1 MIRFYISI
9 LANCM
14 IFRRKQC
21 QLEAEEAAEK
31 DHLKTIKKINE
42 TEHSQSQSKPT
53 GRPCVIHRNGATEVG
68 KKDDLVNEVTE
79 KENAQFE
86 QVLKSNGISKV
97 ATDITIEDEICFEN
111 IKPMEIFKELEG
123 PQDIRVLNKSLQK
136 QKLASEAGLFREETR
151 GTTPS
156 KSFSLSRR
164 WAEVQTGQVRTK
176 ASSYLSPEQQRL
188 ANTNKSPAV
197 KVSDHSMAPS

>member
-1 MIRFYISI
+1 M
-9 LANCM
+9 
-14 IFRRKQC
+14 
-21 QLEAEEAAEK
+21 EAEEAAEK

-68 KKDDLVNEVTE
+68 KKDDLVNEVAE

-97 ATDITIEDEICFEN
+97 ATDISIEDEICFEN

-123 PQDIRVLNKSLQK
+123 LNKSLQK
-136 QKLASEAGLFREETR
+136 QKLASEAGLFREERR
-151 GTTPS
+151 GTPPS

-197 KVSDHSMAPS
+197 KVSNHSMAPS

>member
-1 MIRFYISI
+1 MEQEQEVEVEVSQTLRGNRNAEEEQRSAEEKRLREEELIIELGRKEAQREYEEK
-9 LANCM
+9 
-14 IFRRKQC
+14 RRKQC
-21 QLEAEEAAEK
+21 QVEAEEAPEK

-68 KKDDLVNEVTE
+68 KKDDLVNEVAE

-123 PQDIRVLNKSLQK
+123 PQNMRVLNKSLQK
-136 QKLASEAGLFREETR
+136 QKLANEDKIFRQETR
-151 GTTPS
+151 PPT
-156 KSFSLSRR
+156 KSFSLSR
-164 WAEVQTGQVRTK
+164 
-176 ASSYLSPEQQRL
+176 
-188 ANTNKSPAV
+188 
-197 KVSDHSMAPS
+197 

>member
-1 MIRFYISI
+1 
-9 LANCM
+9 M

-42 TEHSQSQSKPT
+42 TENAQSKST
-53 GRPCVIHRNGATEVG
+53 GKPSVIHSNGRTDSG
-68 KKDDLVNEVTE
+68 KKDVPVNQVAE

-97 ATDITIEDEICFEN
+97 GTDITIEDEICFEN
-111 IKPMEIFKELEG
+111 IKPMEIFKELES
-123 PQDIRVLNKSLQK
+123 PQNMRTLNKSLQK
-136 QKLASEAGLFREETR
+136 QKLACEDKIFSQQETR
-151 GTTPS
+151 APT
-156 KSFSLSRR
+156 KSFSLSRC

-176 ASSYLSPEQQRL
+176 ASSYLSPEQLQL
-188 ANTNKSPAV
+188 ANTTKSPV
-197 KVSDHSMAPS
+197 IKVTFSLAM